1 MKIISKRDTIK
12 SNFVRG
18 NLRKRRFI
26 LTGRVKEL
34 PVSEQPYRKCEEYG
48 ASVLSDA
55 ELLSV
60 ILRNGSRGMNSLET
74 AMEIL
79 KIAGPDKSISGIGNI
94 SPEELLKIPGIG
106 RVKIIL
112 LECLTEY
119 SKRLWKAR
127 LKGNIRFH
135 EPGECASYFMEDM
148 RHLRQEEVMAVLLD
162 HKGGYIGSK
171 VLTRGLSDRSL
182 ISPREIFSYAI
193 GNNASQVIV
202 LHNHPS
208 GDPSPSAED
217 INTALKLLEA
227 GKVLGIYFADS
238 IVIGDG
244 SYVSI
249 HRILNKEWNSKERHN
264 V

>member
-1 MKIISKRDTIK
+1 MKIILKRGKIK
-12 SNFVRG
+12 VTFVRG

-26 LTGRVKEL
+26 LTDTVKEL
-34 PVSEQPYRKCEEYG
+34 PKSEQPYMKCEEYG

-60 ILRNGSRGMNSLET
+60 ILRNGSKGMNSLET

-79 KIAGPDKSISGIGNI
+79 KIAGPEKSISGIENI
-94 SPEELLKIPGIG
+94 SREELLKIPGIG
-106 RVKIIL
+106 RVKLIML
-112 LECLTEY
+112 NCLTEY
-119 SKRLWKAR
+119 SKRLWRAR

-148 RHLRQEEVMAVLLD
+148 RHLKQEEVLAVLLD

-171 VLTRGLSDRSL
+171 VVTTGLSDRSL
-182 ISPREIFSYAI
+182 ISPKELYSYAI

-208 GDPSPSAED
+208 GDPSPSEED
-217 INTALKLLEA
+217 IETAKRLIDA
-227 GKVLGIYFADS
+227 GRVLGIYFADS

-249 HRILNKEWNSKERHN
+249 HRLLNTEWNKERHD